1 MRVIVTG
8 ATNGIGREAAR
19 TLATSGA
26 EVIVV
31 GRSTE
36 KIEATRAMIDGET
49 YPLLCDF
56 SSQAAIRAAAREVQ
70 RRFDSIDVLINNAAV
85 GNRERRTTIDGLEEV
100 FAVNHL
106 GYFLF
111 TNLLID
117 SLEAAEAARVINVSS
132 VAHRFYSVD
141 FDNLQHE
148 TGFGPL
154 KAYGRSK
161 ACNVLFTYEL
171 ARRLES
177 SPVTVNAVHPGIVRT
192 GLGAN
197 NTRTWDVVKGLGAPF
212 MRGVGSGADTIVY
225 LATDPAVA
233 GISGRYFARRK
244 ARSTSAATR
253 SLDAAARLWDLSL
266 DLTGHPFSDP
276 RFAAAEGLCA

>member
-1 MRVIVTG
+1 MTG
-8 ATNGIGREAAR
+8 ATNGIGQEAAR
-19 TLATSGA
+19 ALATGGA

-49 YPLLCDF
+49 HGLLCDF
-56 SSQAAIRAAAREVQ
+56 SSQAAIRSAAKEIR

-111 TNLLID
+111 TNLLIE
-117 SLEAAEAARVINVSS
+117 SLEAASAARVINVSS

-141 FDNLQHE
+141 FKNLQHE
-148 TGFGPL
+148 TRFGPL

-161 ACNVLFTYEL
+161 ACNLLFTYEL

-177 SPVTVNAVHPGIVRT
+177 SSVTVNAVHPGIVRT

-197 NTRTWDVVKGLGAPF
+197 NARTWDFVKGLGRPF
-212 MRGVGSGADTIVY
+212 MRSVRSGADTIVY

-233 GISGRYFARRK
+233 GVTGRYFARRK
-244 ARSTSAATR
+244 ERETSAATR
-253 SLDAAARLWDLSL
+253 KPDAAARLWDVSL
-266 DLTGHPFSDP
+266 ELTGHPFSDP
-276 RFAAAEGLCA
+276 RLMHSEALCA